1 MELYWIYFL
10 HYYLFQDLYPWA
22 GEIRRSEL
30 AKLDLFCLYDNI
42 EYFANIIFSK
52 LKEENY
58 IDLTD
63 DSEDENNINKN
74 EINNIKINN
83 LNNSSN
89 KKKKIFVFFR
99 FYNII

>member
-1 MELYWIYFL
+1 MFKEETC
-10 HYYLFQDLYPWA
+10 
-22 GEIRRSEL
+22 GEKGI
-30 AKLDLFCLYDNI
+30 
-42 EYFANIIFSK
+42 K

-83 LNNSSN
+83 HNNSTN
-89 KKKKIFVFFR
+89 KKKKL
-99 FYNII
+99 NINLYIITNIKNCL